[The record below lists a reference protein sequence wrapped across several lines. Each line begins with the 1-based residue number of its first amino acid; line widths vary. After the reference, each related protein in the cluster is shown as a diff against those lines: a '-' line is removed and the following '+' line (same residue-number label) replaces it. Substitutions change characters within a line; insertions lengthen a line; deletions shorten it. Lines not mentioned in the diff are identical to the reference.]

1 MKQNNQNTN
10 TPIMLDSKNPG
21 NQNSLLQYETH
32 IRLMCRYAVLALA
45 GNVIINVLDRS
56 NNENYKSLNP

>member
-10 TPIMLDSKNPG
+10 TLIMLDSKNPS
-21 NQNSLLQYETH
+21 NVLHYEAH
-32 IRLMCRYAVLALA
+32 IKLMYQYAVLALA
-45 GNVIINVLDRS
+45 GNVIINVLARS